1 MTKYLRKFYFL
12 IILILLVS
20 CTPQK
25 YLVKYD
31 IDKTD
36 KKISQLSDSK
46 IGILL
51 FEDNRPSIER
61 TGKAGF
67 SDTMIR
73 RDEFFEKPIPL
84 MIAETMQQHLKTR
97 WNSNLVMLEKQS
109 NEINIEFIDDQ
120 KKAKYDYI
128 LIGSI
133 DHFTQKRF
141 DEHFTARMV
150 GSAFSGLWLPLFPI
164 LFPISVA
171 AGKVQMTTEIDLN
184 KLFLIRVDGP
194 QIMWQGQCK
203 TNSTENVSPITGNE
217 AILKFYTESLKKD
230 ITCICE
236 NISLSADMDFPNKL
250 SIDQTKKLIDHI
262 TRSKSLNNIN
272 Y

>member
-1 MTKYLRKFYFL
+1 MVKYSRIVYFL
-12 IILILLVS
+12 ILTVFLVS
-20 CTPQK
+20 CTPAK
-25 YLVKYD
+25 YLIKYD

-67 SDTMIR
+67 SDTMIM

-97 WNSNLVMLEKQS
+97 WNSNLIMLEKQS

-120 KKAKYDYI
+120 KKAKYNYI

-150 GSAFSGLWLPLFPI
+150 GSAFSGLLWPLAPV

-171 AGKVQMTTEIDLN
+171 AGEVQKTTEIDLN
-184 KLFLIRVDGP
+184 KLFLIRIDGP

-203 TNSTENVSPITGNE
+203 TNSTENVSPLDVSDAT
-217 AILKFYTESLKKD
+217 LKLYTESLKKN

-236 NISLSADMDFPNKL
+236 NIPLSADMDFPNKL
-250 SIDQTKKLIDHI
+250 SVDQTKKLIDHI